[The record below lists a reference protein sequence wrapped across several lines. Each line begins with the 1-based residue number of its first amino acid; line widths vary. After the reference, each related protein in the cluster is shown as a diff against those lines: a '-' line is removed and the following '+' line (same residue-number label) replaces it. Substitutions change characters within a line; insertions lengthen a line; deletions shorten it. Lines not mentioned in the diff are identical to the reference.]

1 MQFSIPHSKID
12 FIEGPIMSTTSFGSE
27 QSDGE
32 TTPVSEGTPA
42 PEGTSDPQPP
52 GGTTE
57 MQRQMEAARE
67 RMQKYHAVYK
77 PPQEKPG
84 A

>member
-1 MQFSIPHSKID
+1 LQFKIPQSKID
-12 FIEGPIMSTTSFGSE
+12 SIEGAIMSTTSSGSG

-32 TTPVSEGTPA
+32 TTPA
-42 PEGTSDPQPP
+42 PEGTSDPQPS

-57 MQRQMEAARE
+57 MQRQMEAPRE
-67 RMQKYHAVYK
+67 RMRKYHAVYK
-77 PPQEKPG
+77 RPPEKPG

>member
-1 MQFSIPHSKID
+1 MPQSKID
-12 FIEGPIMSTTSFGSE
+12 FVEGSIMSKTSSGSE

-32 TTPVSEGTPA
+32 TTPV
-42 PEGTSDPQPP
+42 PEGKSDPQPY

-77 PPQEKPG
+77 PPPG
-84 A
+84 KT